1 MIEPASQGPLERYR
15 EPLDCLLAGTWG
27 FTEFRELPLIGEWAT
42 AIQSV
47 PIAVHVC
54 IEHECAVKLKDAL
67 WSLSPLSPEIVK
79 DDHIDV
85 GSLGQELMGLAED
98 TAFAAIAGGIGL
110 QVNQFASLLGSIA
123 LYLSV
128 NSTIVATQIE
138 LFEKGDGV
146 CLHKGPLPWP
156 FPVKVGPFLM
166 DIPVIVSPRLPVSN
180 NNPD

>member
-1 MIEPASQGPLERYR
+1 MIQSDSHGLIERYS
-15 EPLDCLLAGTWG
+15 ESIDCLMAGTWG

-54 IEHECAVKLKDAL
+54 LEHECAVKLKQAL
-67 WSLSPLSPEIVK
+67 WGLSPLSPTIVR
-79 DDHIDV
+79 DGHIDV
-85 GSLGQELMGLAED
+85 GVLGQELMGLAGES
-98 TAFAAIAGGIGL
+98 AFAAIAGGIGL

-156 FPVKVGPFLM
+156 FPVKVGPFLV
-166 DIPVIVSPRLPVSN
+166 DIPVIVSPRVNLAK
-180 NNPD
+180 

>member
-1 MIEPASQGPLERYR
+1 M
-15 EPLDCLLAGTWG
+15 
-27 FTEFRELPLIGEWAT
+27 IGEWAS

-47 PIAVHVC
+47 PIAVNVC
-54 IEHECAVKLKDAL
+54 LEHDCAIRLKEAL
-67 WSLSPLSPEIVK
+67 WEFSPLSSEIVK
-79 DDHIDV
+79 DGNLDV
-85 GSLGQELMGLAED
+85 GLLGNELKGLVEE

-138 LFEKGDGV
+138 LFEKGEGV

-156 FPVKVGPFLM
+156 FPVKVGPFLV
-166 DIPVIVSPRLPVSN
+166 DIPVIVSPRVSESE
-180 NNPD
+180 